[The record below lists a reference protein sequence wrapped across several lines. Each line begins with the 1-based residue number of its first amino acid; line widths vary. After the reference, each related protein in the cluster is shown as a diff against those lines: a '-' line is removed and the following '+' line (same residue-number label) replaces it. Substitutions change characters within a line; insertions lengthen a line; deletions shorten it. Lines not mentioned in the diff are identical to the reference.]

1 MVQFKGA
8 IKRVKRVELPG
19 QVVVIDGPRESP
31 LMTWQSRYEK
41 AWDWT
46 YDVPI
51 WGDLKRHQARRQWV
65 HSARGGLWV
74 TAVGAGLYGAFA
86 LYSGALAVG
95 LVMCVAA
102 GVAGLFLAWPS
113 LCRGQIEV
121 GPQGW
126 LVRHTA
132 PWGTRVVARGGLQEL
147 GSFEIERL
155 DTRQI
160 READSMA
167 DDRVCLYVDHLGG
180 KAMLSSGLSSIEA
193 EWVVRQV
200 DEAAAGAERALP
212 GPTGPRA
219 LT

>member
-1 MVQFKGA
+1 MAKFKGA
-8 IKRVKRVELPG
+8 LKRVKRVDLPG
-19 QVVVIDGPRESP
+19 QVVVIDAPRESP
-31 LMTWQSRYEK
+31 IMTWQSRYEK

-51 WGDLKRHQARRQWV
+51 WGDLKRRHARRQWV

-74 TAVGAGLYGAFA
+74 SAIGLGLYGAFA
-86 LYSGALAVG
+86 LYSSALLMGLMALVG
-95 LVMCVAA
+95 A
-102 GVAGLFLAWPS
+102 GVAGVLLAWPS
-113 LCRGQIEV
+113 LFRSQIEV
-121 GPQGW
+121 GPRGW
-126 LVRHTA
+126 LVRYTS
-132 PWGTRVVARGGLQEL
+132 PWGAEVIAQGGLQEL

-167 DDRVCLYVDHLGG
+167 DDRVCLYLEHLKG
-180 KAMLSSGLSSIEA
+180 KSMLSSGLSSIEA

-200 DEAAAGAERALP
+200 DDAAAGVQNVLP
-212 GPTGPRA
+212 GPTGPRQ